1 MLVLYL
7 FFKITIKNE
16 SNENIQR
23 KINEFIE
30 ANARKD
36 KNKLNK
42 IQNVNLI
49 DEDLKS
55 LSVGQDFLINTV
67 CISEE
72 ELKEDLKNS
81 VISRF

>member
-42 IQNVNLI
+42 IQNVNLN